1 MKLAVAVFLLLAPFA
16 CAALAQD
23 NSATASA
30 QQAASVAKGA
40 GSTFIN
46 PLLSAW
52 ATVYK
57 DEAKADV
64 EYHPVGSGAGVSQ
77 LMSGSVDFGATDQPL
92 TTAELA
98 QGDLVQ
104 FPIAFGA
111 IVPVVN
117 VIGVKPGEL
126 RLSGPVLADIFGGKV
141 VTWDDPAIAKLNP
154 SLKLPKSPII
164 IVYRA
169 DSSGT
174 TFNFTHYLSQVSAS
188 WKSGFGEGNTIKWPT
203 GIGASS
209 NSSVADWIGRMPNS
223 IGYVEYAYVL
233 THGLTYACVQN
244 STGKLVCP
252 STESFASAV
261 ESTDWSSSP
270 DFDLMFTN
278 APGANAYPI
287 VAATFILM
295 PMKPKDKARADAALN
310 FFRYALE
317 KGQVEAG
324 ALNYVPLPARLV
336 PQIET
341 YLAKR
346 D

>member
-1 MKLAVAVFLLLAPFA
+1 MKMAVAIFLLLAPFA
-16 CAALAQD
+16 CAASAQD
-23 NSATASA
+23 NSTTVSASQAT
-30 QQAASVAKGA
+30 SVAKGA

-52 ATVYK
+52 ATVYR
-57 DEAKADV
+57 DEAKADI
-64 EYHPVGSGAGVSQ
+64 EYQPVGSGAGVSQ

-92 TTAELA
+92 TSAELT
-98 QGDLVQ
+98 QGNLVQ

-117 VIGVKPGEL
+117 LMGVKPGEL

-174 TFNFTHYLSQVSAS
+174 TFNFTHYLSQVSPS
-188 WKSGFGEGNTIKWPT
+188 WKAALGEGKTVKWPT

-209 NSSVADWIGRMPNS
+209 NSSVADWVGRMPNS

-233 THGLTYACVQN
+233 THGLTYACMQN
-244 STGKLVCP
+244 SRGKLVCP
-252 STESFASAV
+252 STKSFASAV
-261 ESTDWSSSP
+261 ESTDWSKSP

-278 APGANAYPI
+278 APGADAYPI

-295 PMKPKDKARADAALN
+295 LVKPKDKVRADAALN

-317 KGQVEAG
+317 KGRVEAG
-324 ALNYVPLPARLV
+324 ALSYLPLPANLV
-336 PQIET
+336 PQVET